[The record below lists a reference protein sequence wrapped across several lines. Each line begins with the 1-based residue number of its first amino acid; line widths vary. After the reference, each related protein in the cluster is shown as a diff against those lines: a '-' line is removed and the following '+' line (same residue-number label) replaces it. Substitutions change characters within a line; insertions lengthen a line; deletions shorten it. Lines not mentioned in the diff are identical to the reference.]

1 MANILIVGFEKTRA
15 EELRDQIDMIIEQ
28 NGWAVEGESAT
39 VILDVQTRW
48 CGNKKPAPYLIVQ
61 HSKADMAEKIGTAV
75 HTALNLDTQIEVT
88 YKYLAEKRRYK

>member
-1 MANILIVGFEKTRA
+1 VIAAICYHLDK
-15 EELRDQIDMIIEQ
+15 
-28 NGWAVEGESAT
+28 SAT

-88 YKYLAEKRRYK
+88 YKYLAGKTQI